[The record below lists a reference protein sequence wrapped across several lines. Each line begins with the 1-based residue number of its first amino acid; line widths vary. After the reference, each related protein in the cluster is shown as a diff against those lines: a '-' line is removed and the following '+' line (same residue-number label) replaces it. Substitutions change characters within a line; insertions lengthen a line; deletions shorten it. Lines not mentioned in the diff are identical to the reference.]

1 MSINRWMD
9 KEGVV
14 CTHTYT
20 HILEYYSAIKK
31 ERIWASSS
39 EVDKPKL
46 PKVSQKEKQISYI
59 NAYIW
64 NREKWYWWTYLQG
77 KNGDTDVENGLVDTT
92 GEGGDWESGTDMYGL
107 PCVK

>member
-1 MSINRWMD
+1 MD

-39 EVDKPKL
+39 EEDEPRACLQTEVNH
-46 PKVSQKEKQISYI
+46 KEKNKYHMLMHI
-59 NAYIW
+59 
-64 NREKWYWWTYLQG
+64 
-77 KNGDTDVENGLVDTT
+77 
-92 GEGGDWESGTDMYGL
+92 YGI
-107 PCVK
+107 